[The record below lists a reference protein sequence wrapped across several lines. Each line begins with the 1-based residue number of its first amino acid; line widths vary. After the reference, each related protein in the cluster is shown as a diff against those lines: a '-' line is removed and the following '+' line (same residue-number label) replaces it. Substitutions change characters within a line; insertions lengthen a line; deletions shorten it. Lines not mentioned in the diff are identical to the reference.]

1 MYKYK
6 NTINLVVIII
16 GIIISIATYFKSQ
29 NIEESYKLVFLIP
42 IVYTFMFVI
51 SNNNKRI
58 FSNIGIL
65 FLNIVMFIRFLLYP
79 LIFVSTFKYG
89 TYIGITQ
96 FVNTSIYLMIYEC
109 IAVFLFMNWWGGRRL
124 TKTQIYNQSKLEFQT
139 KFDLIVVIT
148 LVLFI
153 AASLLYPSLLI
164 KYSFSKDTEI
174 EIGSQNISGFMSI
187 FFKIGIY
194 MTFIFILNFFYKT
207 INNSTKSIALL
218 LSVLVSLFI
227 IASESNRTNGDV
239 SRWGFLIFSI
249 SILLIITN
257 LYKNYSKWIWGFSL
271 PAILISIVVLTVIK
285 FGDDFT
291 FETFMLKYF
300 STLTLDYYFMGI
312 ENISYGLAT
321 YHAFDY
327 KISFHTMFTDM
338 FSAVPMISAFFDFA
352 NNSTPVMYHDFMG
365 RTDTIIPTVAQSYAY
380 FGFIGAP
387 LMSLLFTFLTIETNR
402 MLNKSKD
409 VMMNFVLAQLTI
421 VFALFMAINTNI
433 IFESTWYRVIF
444 IVLIILNNNFLI
456 LRKKDTKHQIIR
468 IKSNGKIKYYR
479 SGL

>member
-16 GIIISIATYFKSQ
+16 GIIISIATYIKSQ
-29 NIEESYKLVFLIP
+29 SIEDSYKLVFLIP

-51 SNNNKRI
+51 SNNNKKI
-58 FSNIGIL
+58 FGNIGIL
-65 FLNIVMFIRFLLYP
+65 ILNIVMFIRFLIYP
-79 LIFVSTFKYG
+79 LIFVTTFKYG
-89 TYIGITQ
+89 TYIGISE
-96 FVNTSIYLMIYEC
+96 FVNNSIYLMIYEC
-109 IAVFLFMNWWGGRRL
+109 VAVFLFLNWWGGRRL
-124 TKTQIYNQSKLEFQT
+124 AKRQIYYKSKLEFQT
-139 KFDLIVVIT
+139 KFDLIVAIT

-164 KYSFSKDTEI
+164 KYSFSKETDI
-174 EIGSQNISGFMSI
+174 EIGSQNISGFLSI
-187 FFKIGIY
+187 FFKVGIY
-194 MTFIFILNFFYKT
+194 MIFIFILKLFYNTIYKT
-207 INNSTKSIALL
+207 TISIALL
-218 LSVLVSLFI
+218 LSVIVSLFL
-227 IASESNRTNGDV
+227 IASESNRASGDV

-271 PAILISIVVLTVIK
+271 PAILVSIVVLTVIK

-291 FETFMLKYF
+291 FEAFILKYF

-327 KISFHTMFTDM
+327 KISFNTMFTDM
-338 FSAVPMISAFFDFA
+338 FSAVPLISAFFDPL
-352 NNSTPVMYHDFMG
+352 NNSTPVLYHEFMD
-365 RTDTIIPTVAQSYAY
+365 RTDTIIPTLAQSYAY

-387 LMSLLFTFLTIETNR
+387 LISLLFTFLTIETNR
-402 MLNKSKD
+402 MLTKSKD
-409 VMMNFVLAQLTI
+409 IMMNFILSQLTI

-433 IFESTWYRVIF
+433 IFESTWWRLFF
-444 IVLIILNNNFLI
+444 IVLIVLNNKYPLFRTNNTNQ
-456 LRKKDTKHQIIR
+456 KIIR

>member
-1 MYKYK
+1 MSKDK
-6 NTINLVVIII
+6 NTINIVIIII
-16 GIIISIATYFKSQ
+16 GIIIAIVTYFKSQ
-29 NIEESYKLVFLIP
+29 NIEENYKLLFLIP
-42 IVYTFMFVI
+42 TVYTFMFVI
-51 SNNNKRI
+51 SNNNKKI

-65 FLNIVMFIRFLLYP
+65 LLNIVMFIRFLLYP

-89 TYIGITQ
+89 TYIGINQ
-96 FVNTSIYLMIYEC
+96 FVSTSIYLMIYEC
-109 IAVFLFMNWWGGRRL
+109 IAVFLFMNWWGGSRL
-124 TKTQIYNQSKLEFQT
+124 AKRQINNQSKLEFQT

-153 AASLLYPSLLI
+153 ASSLLYPSLI
-164 KYSFSKDTEI
+164 TNYSFSKEIDIEI
-174 EIGSQNISGFMSI
+174 ESQNISGFLSV

-194 MTFIFILNFFYKT
+194 MTFIFILILIYKT

-218 LSVLVSLFI
+218 LSVIVSMFLI
-227 IASESNRTNGDV
+227 VSESIRTSGNV

-257 LYKNYSKWIWGFSL
+257 LYKKHSKWIWRFSI
-271 PAILISIVVLTVIK
+271 PAILISIVALTVIK

-291 FETFMLKYF
+291 FKFFMIKYF

-321 YHAFDY
+321 SHAFDF
-327 KISFHTMFTDM
+327 KISFNTMFTDM
-338 FSAVPMISAFFDFA
+338 FSAVPLVSTFFDPA
-352 NNSTPVMYHDFMG
+352 NNSTPVMYHDFMN

-380 FGFIGAP
+380 FGLIGAP
-387 LMSLLFTFLTIETNR
+387 FMSLLFTFLTIETNR

-433 IFESTWYRVIF
+433 IFESTWYRLIF
-444 IVLIILNNNFLI
+444 IVLIILNNKLPFF
-456 LRKKDTKHQIIR
+456 RKTDSKQQIIR
-468 IKSNGKIKYYR
+468 VRSNG
-479 SGL
+479 